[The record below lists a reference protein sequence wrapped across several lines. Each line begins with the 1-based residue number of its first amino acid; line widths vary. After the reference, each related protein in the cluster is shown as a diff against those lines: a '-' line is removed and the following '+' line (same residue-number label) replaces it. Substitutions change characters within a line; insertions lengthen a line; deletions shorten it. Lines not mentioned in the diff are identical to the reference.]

1 MGPARR
7 DLFSKECGHRL
18 TDSQDEQQSKKMQ
31 NAKRSKYPGN
41 PGQNVETKPK
51 DNRYRKE

>member
-1 MGPARR
+1 
-7 DLFSKECGHRL
+7 
-18 TDSQDEQQSKKMQ
+18 MQ

-51 DNRYRKE
+51 DKENFPNLNKEVPMNIQEA